1 MLGLLRGLRPTR
13 RPSVDNG
20 PAHQRVGYPPGGRP
34 RMVPT
39 FTTNR
44 SMREAPTFT
53 PTASPRLRRRHF
65 TVASPPDHSTG
76 FGVSRPAETGRPR
89 TAHRPISVR
98 FEPALDL
105 RGVRQR
111 FLTYA
116 FPSLLAGPGPSD
128 SPNPSRTLSEAA
140 YRPPRHSPDQAAS
153 QLHRP
158 AATDQRQ
165 GPFTPT
171 RFLAPRGARTASSNH
186 WSLPSPRT

>member
-1 MLGLLRGLRPTR
+1 
-13 RPSVDNG
+13 
-20 PAHQRVGYPPGGRP
+20 
-34 RMVPT
+34 MVPT

-44 SMREAPTFT
+44 SMREAPAFT

-65 TVASPPDHSTG
+65 TVASPPDRSPG
-76 FGVSRPAETGRPR
+76 FGVGRPAETGQPR

-105 RGVRQR
+105 RGFRWR

-140 YRPPRHSPDQAAS
+140 PTLPGVSRTRLPPSFIGQLRLTNGGVLSPPLDS
-153 QLHRP
+153 V
-158 AATDQRQ
+158 
-165 GPFTPT
+165 
-171 RFLAPRGARTASSNH
+171 APRGARRVSN
-186 WSLPSPRT
+186 SRRSPREPHR